1 MSISTEEL
9 IAINGLLIERE
20 GAYARVGNIEQSINQ
35 LLGGDYP
42 FPAPE
47 TIPTSTQKRK
57 AKKKT
62 AKAAKPKGPL
72 KLRRLR
78 NPEVAYRIHTL
89 EHNEP
94 KQGESQDLKPLDAII
109 TGTISGI
116 RLSKV
121 ETVNNRGEVVEI
133 LYG

>member
-20 GAYARVGNIEQSINQ
+20 AAFARVGGIEQSINE

-42 FPAPE
+42 FPTPE
-47 TIPTSTQKRK
+47 AIPASTHKRK
-57 AKKKT
+57 AKKKAT
-62 AKAAKPKGPL
+62 KAPKPKGPP

-78 NPEVAYRIHTL
+78 SPEVAYRIHTI
-89 EHNEP
+89 E
-94 KQGESQDLKPLDAII
+94 QGETQQRDTSDLKPLEAII
-109 TGTISGI
+109 NGTISGI

-121 ETVNNRGEVVEI
+121 ETINSSGVA
-133 LYG
+133 